1 MFYNKDSRYHL
12 NRALVALFLGAAA
25 IGFAPI
31 FVRLSELGPSA
42 TAFYRML
49 FSIPVILLL
58 AQLLPVDKEKKSPRT
73 TRDFLYLFLAG
84 LFFSTDLFFWH
95 WSIKLTSV
103 ANATLLAN
111 TAPIFVSLAAFF
123 FFGERQNKVFFL
135 GLISAFIGL
144 FFLLGGNFETAKDKF
159 LGDCLGVLA
168 AIFYAAYMVTI
179 SRLTYKFSTITIMAW
194 SSVFS
199 ALVLIPVTIFSN
211 ESFVAITA
219 SGWMILFALAAFS
232 HAGGQS
238 LIAYS
243 FSYLSPTFA
252 SLGLLFQ
259 PVIAAL
265 LAWLIFSE
273 ALSLEQAVG
282 GATVLLGI
290 YIARMGNKS
299 L

>member
-1 MFYNKDSRYHL
+1 M
-12 NRALVALFLGAAA
+12 
-25 IGFAPI
+25 
-31 FVRLSELGPSA
+31 
-42 TAFYRML
+42 
-49 FSIPVILLL
+49 
-58 AQLLPVDKEKKSPRT
+58 
-73 TRDFLYLFLAG
+73 
-84 LFFSTDLFFWH
+84 
-95 WSIKLTSV
+95 
-103 ANATLLAN
+103 
-111 TAPIFVSLAAFF
+111 
-123 FFGERQNKVFFL
+123 
-135 GLISAFIGL
+135 
-144 FFLLGGNFETAKDKF
+144 GGNFETAKDKF

-194 SSVFS
+194 SSIFS